1 MQWIP
6 TFTLFLFLYPAG
18 WFISQVCY
26 LFKRDISS
34 NSLSII
40 GTSITFILFL
50 GILPTWGKIRW
61 KTNDLWLSL
70 GLDFKNKSTAL
81 KNFFRGVI
89 FSIFLLIILFIFFLL
104 CGWIDRIEYVRLT
117 EILNAVLLIF
127 SIVLAEEIIFR
138 GWLMEE
144 MVLLYGFRRGLIFQS
159 AIFSFAHYRADIGF
173 LALIPFFTG
182 LFLFGIVLTL
192 RRIFDKGSLWG
203 CVGIHGGLVGLWFLF
218 DSGMVSFSIDTPYFL
233 LGPSRNMVNPI
244 GSVVG
249 IIVLLITIF
258 FQRRLFAR
266 TGLFLASTVRAS
278 SKDETP

>member
-81 KNFFRGVI
+81 KNFFRGFI

-104 CGWIDRIEYVRLT
+104 CGWIDRIEYVRPN

-159 AIFSFAHYRADIGF
+159 AIFSFAHYRSDIDF
-173 LALIPFFTG
+173 LALIPFFAG

-249 IIVLLITIF
+249 IIILLITIF
-258 FQRRLFAR
+258 FQLRLFAR
-266 TGLFLASTVRAS
+266 TGRFLASTVKAS
-278 SKDETP
+278 FKDEIP

>member
-81 KNFFRGVI
+81 KNFFRGFI

-117 EILNAVLLIF
+117 EILNAVILIF

-203 CVGIHGGLVGLWFLF
+203 CVGIHGGLVGLWYLF
-218 DSGMVSFSIDTPYFL
+218 DSGMVSFSIHTPYFL

-249 IIVLLITIF
+249 IIILLITIF

-266 TGLFLASTVRAS
+266 TGRFLASTVKAS
-278 SKDETP
+278 FKDEIP

>member
-81 KNFFRGVI
+81 KNFFRGFI

-104 CGWIDRIEYVRLT
+104 CGWIDRIEYVRLD
-117 EILNAVLLIF
+117 EILNAVILIF

-203 CVGIHGGLVGLWFLF
+203 CVGIHGGLVGLWYLF
-218 DSGMVSFSIDTPYFL
+218 DSGMVSFSINTPYFL

-249 IIVLLITIF
+249 IIILLITIF

-266 TGLFLASTVRAS
+266 TGRFLASTVKAS
-278 SKDETP
+278 FKDEIP

>member
-81 KNFFRGVI
+81 KNFFRGFI

-104 CGWIDRIEYVRLT
+104 CGWIDRIEYVRLN

-203 CVGIHGGLVGLWFLF
+203 CVGIHGGLVGLWYLF
-218 DSGMVSFSIDTPYFL
+218 DSGMVSFSINTPYFL

-249 IIVLLITIF
+249 IIILLITIF
-258 FQRRLFAR
+258 FQLRLFAR
-266 TGLFLASTVRAS
+266 TGRFLASTVKAS
-278 SKDETP
+278 FKDEIP